1 MIEYKGYYGT
11 VEYDAEERLFH
22 GDVLNIQDVI
32 TFQGTSADEIERAFK
47 DSVDDYLAWCL
58 QDGKEPERPYS
69 GRFNVRISPE
79 LHRDVALTARKSR
92 MSLNRFVEKVLTE
105 KVAL

>member
-47 DSVDDYLAWCL
+47 DSV
-58 QDGKEPERPYS
+58 K
-69 GRFNVRISPE
+69 
-79 LHRDVALTARKSR
+79 
-92 MSLNRFVEKVLTE
+92 
-105 KVAL
+105 